1 MAANFDVLGIKREV
15 EVPINY
21 PYPLAIL
28 PVCHSKRQPLK
39 LVPRLSSA
47 CYRLCWMKTFIG
59 FLDVK

>member
-21 PYPLAIL
+21 PYPLTIL

-39 LVPRLSSA
+39 LVSRLSSA

-59 FLDVK
+59 FLDAK